1 MPRAPKSP
9 VLAHPH
15 PVEAA
20 PQVGVVVVPKPLRS
34 DGLEARNRLLD
45 AALVLFAD
53 QGFAK
58 TSTRDIAQAAQA
70 NLASI
75 RYYFGDKAGLYRAI
89 FNDPRTNPRGDPAL
103 INVPGQSLADALQV
117 YLSEFILPLLN
128 GLPSQSSMKLHFREM
143 LEPTGLWDAEI
154 NNHVRPAQEALV
166 AVLCRHLGV
175 TQADEHVYRLS
186 FSIAG
191 LGMVL
196 HVGCDVIQLMQPQLI
211 ATPAAI
217 GRYGDYLVQAALA
230 LVEAE
235 ARRRA
240 APAATS

>member
-1 MPRAPKSP
+1 
-9 VLAHPH
+9 
-15 PVEAA
+15 
-20 PQVGVVVVPKPLRS
+20 
-34 DGLEARNRLLD
+34 
-45 AALVLFAD
+45 
-53 QGFAK
+53 
-58 TSTRDIAQAAQA
+58 
-70 NLASI
+70 
-75 RYYFGDKAGLYRAI
+75 
-89 FNDPRTNPRGDPAL
+89 
-103 INVPGQSLADALQV
+103 V

-128 GLPSQSSMKLHFREM
+128 GLPSQSCMKLHFREM

-154 NNHVRPAQEALV
+154 KNYIQPAHEALV

-175 TQADEHVYRLS
+175 TQADEYVHRLA

-196 HVGCDVIQLMQPQLI
+196 HVGSDVIQAIQPQLI

-217 GRYGDYLVQAALA
+217 GLYGDYLVQAALA

-240 APAATS
+240 APAAAS